1 MIHLQNIKQ
10 TVQNIVLTFE
20 QRVELLISDAVSVGF
35 WNRKEGEEFKG
46 KVINNEIDDEYFRLI
61 EGEVYEVI
69 QLLGG

>member
-1 MIHLQNIKQ
+1 
-10 TVQNIVLTFE
+10 
-20 QRVELLISDAVSVGF
+20 LISDAVSVGF